1 MNQPASRPRSD
12 IARLN
17 IARLTA
23 VSAKR
28 RLMALTPISSA
39 PEDALGAVAL
49 DLVHR
54 AAQLI
59 RGIEDRSADI
69 GGRARSLVQ
78 RALQL
83 AEARVRTAEAERQSA
98 VDAAAAKIQELEIE
112 LAQTQ
117 ARCTTAEIK
126 ISAAEMRAKV
136 AEARASEAMSA
147 ITQIEDSLRNEIFE
161 PRRDAIGD
169 LIAAA

>member
-1 MNQPASRPRSD
+1 MNQPATRPRND
-12 IARLN
+12 L
-17 IARLTA
+17 ARLTA

-28 RLMALTPISSA
+28 KLMAVAPTSSP
-39 PEDALGAVAL
+39 PEEALGAVAL

-59 RGIEDRSADI
+59 RGIENRSTDI

-83 AEARVRTAEAERQSA
+83 AEARVQTAEAERQSA
-98 VDAAAAKIQELEIE
+98 IDAAAAKIHELEIE
-112 LAQTQ
+112 LQQTQ
-117 ARCTTAEIK
+117 ARCTSAEVK

-147 ITQIEDSLRNEIFE
+147 ITQIEDSLRDEIFE
-161 PRRDAIGD
+161 PRRDMIVD